1 MKQML
6 ATREKSLYN
15 KKRYI
20 NKEKL
25 TLVDK
30 YIEKVNNK
38 KVIFWKRS
46 DHYGFINRRSC
57 IDSTKND
64 CPTRQRT
71 KDFFFDLEGQLV
83 KMGDTL
89 YIRYKEELLEDTE
102 PTPVTIKIEPDG
114 HVQLIRAGELRMRLR
129 FGYQEKLDT
138 SYRTPYGLLQISTFT
153 HNLRVSLKDQPMS
166 GKILVDYDLYS
177 QTERIGEYHLELEF
191 TA

>member
-1 MKQML
+1 MDL
-6 ATREKSLYN
+6 
-15 KKRYI
+15 
-20 NKEKL
+20 
-25 TLVDK
+25 
-30 YIEKVNNK
+30 
-38 KVIFWKRS
+38 
-46 DHYGFINRRSC
+46 
-57 IDSTKND
+57 STGVPVSIQLKTIVQQGNE
-64 CPTRQRT
+64 Q

-89 YIRYKEELLEDTE
+89 YIRYKEELLEATE

-114 HVQLIRAGELRMRLR
+114 HVQLIRVGELRMRLR

>member
-1 MKQML
+1 MDL
-6 ATREKSLYN
+6 
-15 KKRYI
+15 
-20 NKEKL
+20 
-25 TLVDK
+25 
-30 YIEKVNNK
+30 
-38 KVIFWKRS
+38 
-46 DHYGFINRRSC
+46 
-57 IDSTKND
+57 STGVPVSIQLKTIVQQGNE
-64 CPTRQRT
+64 Q

-114 HVQLIRAGELRMRLR
+114 HVQLIRASELRMRLR

>member
-1 MKQML
+1 MDL
-6 ATREKSLYN
+6 
-15 KKRYI
+15 
-20 NKEKL
+20 
-25 TLVDK
+25 
-30 YIEKVNNK
+30 
-38 KVIFWKRS
+38 
-46 DHYGFINRRSC
+46 
-57 IDSTKND
+57 STGVPVSIQLKTIVQQGNE
-64 CPTRQRT
+64 Q

-114 HVQLIRAGELRMRLR
+114 HVQLIRSGELRKRLR